1 MTLKNFPRPLREGVG
16 GGVYEIRHAELGS
29 ASLKQK
35 IKQIPKQVRNDFKE
49 FPPPL
54 EGGGRGWGL

>member
-29 ASLKQK
+29 DYLITKDK
-35 IKQIPKQVRNDFKE
+35 IDSE
-49 FPPPL
+49 TSS
-54 EGGGRGWGL
+54 E